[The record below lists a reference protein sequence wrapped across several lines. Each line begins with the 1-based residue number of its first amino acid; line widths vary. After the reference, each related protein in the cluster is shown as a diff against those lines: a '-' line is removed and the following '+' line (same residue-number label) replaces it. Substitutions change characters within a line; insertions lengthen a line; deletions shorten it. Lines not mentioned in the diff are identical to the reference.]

1 MKLPSCVMVPVLC
14 LIAVGFAE
22 DQKPV
27 KVEFARL
34 RGLNYR
40 TGRVT
45 ADVKALDGVDVR
57 ISGYIVPLEDGMDQ
71 ATEFLL
77 VPTNGACIH
86 MPPPPPNQIVHVK
99 MGSGKKAKIFF
110 GNAVW
115 VEGKMT
121 LSTVKS
127 PYGDVAFTMSG
138 TSVELLKE

>member
-1 MKLPSCVMVPVLC
+1 MKVPGCVTASILC

-45 ADVKALDGVDVR
+45 PDVKALDGADVR

-86 MPPPPPNQIVHVK
+86 MPPPPPN
-99 MGSGKKAKIFF
+99 
-110 GNAVW
+110 
-115 VEGKMT
+115 
-121 LSTVKS
+121 
-127 PYGDVAFTMSG
+127 
-138 TSVELLKE
+138 